1 MIEQHSI
8 ASLSARLGLS
18 RGATLGAISAGRLPV
33 VEKITFGA
41 RVAYRIEGES
51 IEAYRAQ
58 ILKKLESKIA
68 RVSADPNKR
77 RELMAGALRAIR
89 LDLEAEAKITTA
101 PKLAERYGISLEAAA
116 YVLGRYA
123 RRVDGGFVVD
133 AAARA
138 AIEKHIRETRG
149 GAAIRNA
156 GGPFVS

>member
-8 ASLSARLGLS
+8 QSLSARLGVS
-18 RGATLGAISAGRLPV
+18 RGATLGALAGGKLPV
-33 VEKITFGA
+33 LETIEFGA
-41 RVAYRIEGES
+41 RKAYKIEGAE
-51 IEAYRAQ
+51 IEKYKAAV
-58 ILKKLESKIA
+58 LEKLSAKIA
-68 RVSADPNKR
+68 KISNDPIRR
-77 RELMAGALRAIR
+77 RELTASALGKMRR
-89 LDLEAEAKITTA
+89 MLEAEAKITTA

-116 YVLGRYA
+116 FLLGRYA
-123 RRVDGGFVVD
+123 RRVDGGFEVD

>member
-8 ASLSARLGLS
+8 SSLSGRLGLS

-41 RVAYRIEGES
+41 RVAYRIKGDAIEG
-51 IEAYRAQ
+51 YRAQ
-58 ILKKLESKIA
+58 ILEKLEGKIA
-68 RVSADPNKR
+68 KVSADPGKR

-89 LDLEAEAKITTA
+89 LELEADQKITTA
-101 PKLAERYGISLEAAA
+101 IKLAERYGISLEAAA

-123 RRVDGGFVVD
+123 KRVKDGFEVD

-149 GAAIRNA
+149 GAAIINR

>member
-41 RVAYRIEGES
+41 RAAYRIAGES

-68 RVSADPNKR
+68 KVSADPGKR

-89 LDLEAEAKITTA
+89 LDLEADSKITTPA
-101 PKLAERYGISLEAAA
+101 KLAERYGISLEAAA
-116 YVLGRYA
+116 YVLGRFA
-123 RRVDGGFVVD
+123 KRVEGGFEVD
-133 AAARA
+133 DAARA
-138 AIEKHIRETRG
+138 AIEKHIQQTRG
-149 GAAIRNA
+149 GAAIINR

>member
-8 ASLSARLGLS
+8 SSLSGRLGLS

-33 VEKITFGA
+33 EEKITFGA
-41 RVAYRIEGES
+41 RVAYRIKGES
-51 IEAYRAQ
+51 IEGYRAK
-58 ILKKLESKIA
+58 ILEKLEGKIA
-68 RVSADPNKR
+68 KVSTDPGKQ

-89 LDLEAEAKITTA
+89 LELEVDQKITTA
-101 PKLAERYGISLEAAA
+101 IKLAERYGISLEAAA

-123 RRVDGGFVVD
+123 KRVKDGFEID